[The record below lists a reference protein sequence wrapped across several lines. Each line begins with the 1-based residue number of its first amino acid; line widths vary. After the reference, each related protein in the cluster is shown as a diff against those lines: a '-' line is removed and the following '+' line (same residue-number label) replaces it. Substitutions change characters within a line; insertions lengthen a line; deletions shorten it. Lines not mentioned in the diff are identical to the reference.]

1 MFYLQEK
8 MRGAPPVEIHGRRP
22 TLRRLCP
29 HCFQGR
35 GYNGFPIPE
44 KKPSTFFPAPFNFH
58 DADFCL
64 RRPPP
69 GPLPRTR
76 QGHPTV
82 GVPEQHAQKQVW
94 QKYGTLFTIQY

>member
-1 MFYLQEK
+1 MG
-8 MRGAPPVEIHGRRP
+8 GAQLYDAFVHFAFKEEV
-22 TLRRLCP
+22 TM
-29 HCFQGR
+29 
-35 GYNGFPIPE
+35 GFPFPP
-44 KKPSTFFPAPFNFH
+44 KKPSTFSPAPFNFP

-69 GPLPRTR
+69 GPLPRPR

-94 QKYGTLFTIQY
+94 QKYGTLFTIQH